1 MEVRKVNRRGFAKG
15 GMAVVALTAFARRGD
30 AKAQQAKEEK
40 KMAGR
45 AFDEFLGDNAPLVT
59 AEIELPFED
68 TPCTKP
74 DWLGVDVTDD
84 HRYKNNNLAACPY
97 GTWR

>member
-1 MEVRKVNRRGFAKG
+1 MNRREFAKG

-45 AFDEFLGDNAPLVT
+45 AFDEL
-59 AEIELPFED
+59 IEARRS
-68 TPCTKP
+68 
-74 DWLGVDVTDD
+74 V
-84 HRYKNNNLAACPY
+84 HRYAPIEISREEISAIVGVP
-97 GTWR
+97 GHR